1 MPEREPLPD
10 DLERVAALAG
20 RALPGAAPPAD
31 LRERTLAAV
40 ARAAELD
47 GLGALPAVK
56 PDRPPP
62 RRARFG
68 LRVLAPALAGLATA
82 LVAVVLV
89 VSGGEDLEARAEL
102 GGDGLGA
109 TVELTELGIGRVIE
123 LRSDTLPI
131 LPKGE
136 YYELWFATPG
146 DRPGAPDRISAGT
159 WHPDADGGSVAR
171 FTGAVDPALNPI
183 VVITREPGDGNPAPS
198 GREVLRGPADAL

>member
-10 DLERVAALAG
+10 DLERVAALVP

-47 GLGALPAVK
+47 GLGALPAVE
-56 PDRPPP
+56 PDRPV
-62 RRARFG
+62 RRGGRFG

-82 LVAVVLV
+82 LVALALV
-89 VSGGEDLEARAEL
+89 VSGGEELEARAEL
-102 GGDGLGA
+102 GGDGVAA
-109 TVELTELGIGRVIE
+109 TVELTELGIGRVVE
-123 LRSDTLPI
+123 LRSDSLPV
-131 LPKGE
+131 LPAGE
-136 YYELWFATPG
+136 FYELWFATPD

-159 WHPDADGGSVAR
+159 WHPDPEGASVVS
-171 FTGAVDPALNPI
+171 FTGAVDPALNPV